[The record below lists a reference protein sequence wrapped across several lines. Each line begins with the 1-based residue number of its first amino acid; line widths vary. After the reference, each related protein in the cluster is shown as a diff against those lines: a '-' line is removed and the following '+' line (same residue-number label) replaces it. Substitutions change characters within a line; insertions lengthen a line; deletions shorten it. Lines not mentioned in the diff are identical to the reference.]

1 MRIRRI
7 HVLFLLLALALLAVP
22 FRGQLRQLLAAPGR
36 AATVN
41 SRVKQYGPAARERL
55 RPYFHKACV
64 AYPPKSLVL
73 VGLKA
78 EKTLEVYAAGPDK
91 KLRFIRAY
99 PILGASGDIGPKLK
113 EGDGQVPEGLYSI
126 DWLNPNSAY
135 HLSLHV
141 NYPNAFDRRMGKK
154 DGRKQLGGDIFIH
167 GSNCSIGCLAMGDE
181 AAEDLFVLAAETGLS
196 NIRLILS
203 PLDFR
208 TRKSRKPVAVDPP
221 WVGTLYTQIEP
232 ELKRLPL
239 PPSGK

>member
-1 MRIRRI
+1 MHIRRI
-7 HVLFLLLALALLAVP
+7 HVLLFLLALAVLAMP
-22 FRGQLRQLLAAPGR
+22 FCGQLRRLLAAPRR
-36 AATVN
+36 AASIN
-41 SRVKQYGPAARERL
+41 ARLKQYGPAARERL
-55 RPYFHKACV
+55 RPYFHRASV

-78 EKTLEVYAAGPDK
+78 EKSLQVYAAGPNN

-99 PILGASGDIGPKLK
+99 PILGASGDIGPKLRQ
-113 EGDGQVPEGLYSI
+113 GDGQVPEGLYRI

-141 NYPNAFDRRMGKK
+141 NYPNTFDRRMGKR
-154 DGRKQLGGDIFIH
+154 DGRKQLGGDIMIH

-196 NIRLILS
+196 NIRLILC

-208 TRKSRKPVAVDPP
+208 TRKSRAPVAVDPP
-221 WVGTLYTQIEP
+221 WIGTLYAQIEA

-239 PPSGK
+239 PPK